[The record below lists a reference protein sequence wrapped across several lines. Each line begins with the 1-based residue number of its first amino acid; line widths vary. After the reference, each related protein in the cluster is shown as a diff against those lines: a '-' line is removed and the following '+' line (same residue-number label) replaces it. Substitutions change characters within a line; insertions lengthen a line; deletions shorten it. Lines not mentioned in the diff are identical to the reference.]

1 MAKDNEK
8 DRNKGLIGGRGVFG
22 TPTAA
27 NYDGKLSKG
36 KGLTGGRGV
45 FGTSTAANYGG
56 KLTTNRPTSLAGG
69 LGMQGYGNPAKGL
82 NTRTPRDATVATR
95 NYQYG
100 EVMGKPPAPKPMAKP
115 ARKPTEITTPG
126 GGLKSAKVA
135 PTRSTSTGSKAM
147 ATNRFTGST
156 LGFTSGTKTG
166 STVTK
171 SGVAGKTT
179 AASRA
184 ATQALNKGGVAG
196 PRKDSSGRNASS
208 MTGNRSKSSGRSL
221 SGKP

>member
-1 MAKDNEK
+1 MAKDNDK
-8 DRNKGLIGGRGVFG
+8 DKNKNKGLTGGRGVFG

-27 NYDGKLSKG
+27 NYGGKLSKG

-56 KLTTNRPTSLAGG
+56 KLTSNRPTSLAGG
-69 LGMQGYGNPAKGL
+69 LGMQGYGNAATGANL
-82 NTRTPRDATVATR
+82 RTPRNATMATR

-100 EVMGKPPAPKPMAKP
+100 EVMGKPAAPKPTAKP
-115 ARKPTEITTPG
+115 TRKPTEITIPG

-135 PTRSTSTGSKAM
+135 PANSKSKSM

-156 LGFTSGTKTG
+156 LGFTSGKTTG

-184 ATQALNKGGVAG
+184 ARTAMDKGGVAG
-196 PRKDSSGRNASS
+196 PTKNAAGKNASS
-208 MTGNRSKSSGRSL
+208 M
-221 SGKP
+221 SGKRK